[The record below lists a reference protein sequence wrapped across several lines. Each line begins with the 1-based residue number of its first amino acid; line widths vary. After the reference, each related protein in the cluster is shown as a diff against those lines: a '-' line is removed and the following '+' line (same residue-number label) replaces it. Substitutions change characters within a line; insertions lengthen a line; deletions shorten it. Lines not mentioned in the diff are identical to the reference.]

1 MRTRKPPAVPF
12 PPGFLWGAATAA
24 HQVEGGLDNDWARFE
39 AQPGAVRNGH
49 TSRDGVDHYNRYEED
64 FSLAAGMGHNVHRLS
79 IEWSRIEPER
89 GHWNRDEIAHYLD
102 VLHAMRKQGLEP
114 MVTLHHFTNP
124 HWVADQGGWENEE
137 TARDFARFAAFAA
150 ACFGDK
156 VRYWLTVNEPNGYA
170 FMGYMNAVWPPL
182 KRDFPLAFKVLG
194 NFARGHILAYHAIH
208 EAVRAHTGHWND
220 VQVGLANH
228 FLLFDPGRTWHPLD
242 RAVAYYAD
250 RVCNRAFLGA
260 VTTGK
265 IEFGVPGVGF
275 FRANMRLGH
284 GALDFIGLNYYQR
297 GFVYGF
303 KPPVPAVGAPTNGMG
318 WEIYPKGLY
327 RSLKIADEYTRL
339 PDGRRIPIYI
349 TENGV
354 DDRTGNDRSSFL
366 VQHLQYLAAAMHEG
380 VDVRGYLH
388 WTLMDNFEWAHGYEP
403 RFGLYRIDR
412 DRDFARVPTGAVEVY
427 REIAQANGLTAALLD
442 AFGTPLRWR
451 TPGQDVA
458 AAA

>member
-1 MRTRKPPAVPF
+1 
-12 PPGFLWGAATAA
+12 
-24 HQVEGGLDNDWARFE
+24 
-39 AQPGAVRNGH
+39 
-49 TSRDGVDHYNRYEED
+49 
-64 FSLAAGMGHNVHRLS
+64 
-79 IEWSRIEPER
+79 
-89 GHWNRDEIAHYLD
+89 
-102 VLHAMRKQGLEP
+102 
-114 MVTLHHFTNP
+114 
-124 HWVADQGGWENEE
+124 
-137 TARDFARFAAFAA
+137 
-150 ACFGDK
+150 
-156 VRYWLTVNEPNGYA
+156 
-170 FMGYMNAVWPPL
+170 
-182 KRDFPLAFKVLG
+182 
-194 NFARGHILAYHAIH
+194 
-208 EAVRAHTGHWND
+208 
-220 VQVGLANH
+220 
-228 FLLFDPGRTWHPLD
+228 
-242 RAVAYYAD
+242 
-250 RVCNRAFLGA
+250 
-260 VTTGK
+260 
-265 IEFGVPGVGF
+265 
-275 FRANMRLGH
+275 MRLGH